1 MASILKVDKLRQTD
15 STTDALTIDSSGR
28 ILTPERPAFF
38 ATGAAAYTAY
48 TAYQKIAFNDVTSTG
63 CFNIGG
69 HFDTSTNQ
77 FTCPVAG
84 IYFFSAGAINDTDSN
99 IGILI
104 KNNTANH
111 AIRDYNAGRSATPNG
126 LMQCDA
132 NDVIEVQSELVSSL
146 YLGQYGRFTGYLVG

>member
-1 MASILKVDKLRQTD
+1 MPSVLKVNEVQNTQN
-15 STTDALTIDSSGR
+15 LTAMEIDSVGR
-28 ILTPERPAFF
+28 ITTPARPAFF
-38 ATGAAAYTAY
+38 ATGASAYTAY

-84 IYFFSAGAINDTDSN
+84 IYFFSAGAINNTDSN
-99 IGILI
+99 VAILI

-111 AIRDYNAGRSATPNG
+111 AIRDYNTGRSATPNG

-132 NDVIEVQSELVSSL
+132 GDVIEVQAEVAASL
-146 YLGQYGRFTGYLVG
+146 YLGQYGRFTGLLMG